1 LHLTNKRALP
11 KNHQSTLSSI
21 KTAKNTSSGKASII
35 GLVIKSI
42 IGLGVILGI
51 IFFLSTIDFPAP
63 KKEIEKI
70 IPNENFKIV
79 K

>member
-1 LHLTNKRALP
+1 M
-11 KNHQSTLSSI
+11 QFI
-21 KTAKNTSSGKASII
+21 KNTSSGKASII

-51 IFFLSTIDFPAP
+51 IIFLSTIDFPAP
-63 KKEIEKI
+63 KKEIEKV

>member
-1 LHLTNKRALP
+1 MQFTR
-11 KNHQSTLSSI
+11 
-21 KTAKNTSSGKASII
+21 NTRSGKDAISLII
-35 GLVIKSI
+35 KLGLV
-42 IGLGVILGI
+42 LILFLVT
-51 IFFLSTIDFPAP
+51 IFLLSKVDFPAP

>member
-1 LHLTNKRALP
+1 M
-11 KNHQSTLSSI
+11 QF
-21 KTAKNTSSGKASII
+21 AKNTSSGKSSLV
-35 GLVIKSI
+35 GLVIKTLI
-42 IGLGVILGI
+42 VFGVVLGI
-51 IFFLSTIDFPAP
+51 VFFLSTIDFPAP

>member
-1 LHLTNKRALP
+1 MQFTR
-11 KNHQSTLSSI
+11 
-21 KTAKNTSSGKASII
+21 NTSSSKRATSLILKL
-35 GLVIKSI
+35 GLVLI
-42 IGLGVILGI
+42 LFFVVI
-51 IFFLSTIDFPAP
+51 FLLSKVEFPAP

>member
-1 LHLTNKRALP
+1 MQFT
-11 KNHQSTLSSI
+11 
-21 KTAKNTSSGKASII
+21 KNTSSSQRIVRFLVKVFLILFII
-35 GLVIKSI
+35 LV
-42 IGLGVILGI
+42 V
-51 IFFLSTIDFPAP
+51 IFFLNKIDFPAP

>member
-1 LHLTNKRALP
+1 MQFT
-11 KNHQSTLSSI
+11 
-21 KTAKNTSSGKASII
+21 KNTSSRKNVLSLFIKLSLILSI
-35 GLVIKSI
+35 V
-42 IGLGVILGI
+42 LGVIL
-51 IFFLSTIDFPAP
+51 LLNRIDFPAP

>member
-1 LHLTNKRALP
+1 M
-11 KNHQSTLSSI
+11 QFI
-21 KTAKNTSSGKASII
+21 KNTSSGKASII

-70 IPNENFKIV
+70 IPNGMKVIT
-79 K
+79 KSSH

>member
-1 LHLTNKRALP
+1 MQFN
-11 KNHQSTLSSI
+11 
-21 KTAKNTSSGKASII
+21 KNTSSGRANIV

-42 IGLGVILGI
+42 IGLTIILGLA
-51 IFFLSTIDFPAP
+51 FFINKVDFPAP

>member
-1 LHLTNKRALP
+1 MQFTR
-11 KNHQSTLSSI
+11 
-21 KTAKNTSSGKASII
+21 NTSSGKKATLLII
-35 GLVIKSI
+35 KLGLVVVLFF
-42 IGLGVILGI
+42 GA
-51 IFFLSTIDFPAP
+51 IFLLSKIDFPAP